1 MAIIAYFQSICSSNV
16 LLGFVILYLVLS
28 ILYSAHFNS
37 CYLFDKP
44 VLFKSFNLFSLLFIS
59 LIFYLFCFDF
69 DINDNMFF
77 FNQNIQLLFIFIM
90 IFVLLCSRDFLIA
103 KNMLKYEY
111 DMLLLFIM
119 FSGVSLCFSNE
130 FLFIYLALELQGLT
144 LFVFAAFNRN
154 SEYAT
159 EAGLK
164 YFIFGALMSCF
175 LLFGFGLIYLHFG
188 SLSFELISSII
199 NFNYNPFLFVGFL
212 FVIIVLMFKLGA
224 APFHFWLCDVYE
236 GAILAVTLL
245 FASAP
250 KIVLFALLFKI
261 CFFVLFDYNL
271 IWSLLIGFSAILSI
285 IVGSV
290 SAIYQKRLKRLFAY
304 STIAHTGFILLAFLC
319 FSLASAKALIFYI
332 LIYSLLT
339 IATFS
344 ILINM
349 SLLIKIQPKYL
360 INLASIGSKNYI
372 FAINLTILMLSIAGI
387 PPLMGFFNKFLILL
401 TLIGAQYYF
410 IAFLIIC
417 FSSVACYYYIRL
429 IKIMFFALNTKN
441 TIWVTNITK
450 QNT

>member
-1 MAIIAYFQSICSSNV
+1 
-16 LLGFVILYLVLS
+16 
-28 ILYSAHFNS
+28 
-37 CYLFDKP
+37 
-44 VLFKSFNLFSLLFIS
+44 
-59 LIFYLFCFDF
+59 
-69 DINDNMFF
+69 
-77 FNQNIQLLFIFIM
+77 M

-111 DMLLLFIM
+111 DVLLLFIM

-175 LLFGFGLIYLHFG
+175 LLFGFCLIYLYFG

-250 KIVLFALLFKI
+250 KIVLLALLFKI

-271 IWSLLIGFSAILSI
+271 
-285 IVGSV
+285 V
-290 SAIYQKRLKRLFAY
+290 
-304 STIAHTGFILLAFLC
+304 
-319 FSLASAKALIFYI
+319 
-332 LIYSLLT
+332 
-339 IATFS
+339 
-344 ILINM
+344 
-349 SLLIKIQPKYL
+349 
-360 INLASIGSKNYI
+360 
-372 FAINLTILMLSIAGI
+372 
-387 PPLMGFFNKFLILL
+387 
-401 TLIGAQYYF
+401 
-410 IAFLIIC
+410 
-417 FSSVACYYYIRL
+417 
-429 IKIMFFALNTKN
+429 
-441 TIWVTNITK
+441 
-450 QNT
+450 